1 MGATEVRQ
9 SEASGKF
16 MAQLSQLL
24 NGAYLSSHQM
34 GSANYDAVIQPIYK
48 R

>member
-16 MAQLSQLL
+16 MWQLSRASPLKIGH
-24 NGAYLSSHQM
+24 NADVAKNIHFKGDDD
-34 GSANYDAVIQPIYK
+34 G
-48 R
+48 